1 MKINSVKKAQKASQ
15 KKVTNQPQP
24 VTPFSDVM
32 AVTEENQERS
42 HLDDMMDDI
51 KKKGRELSQKKE
63 VEILVEYKEM
73 VKDFIDQA
81 VNFGLKV
88 MERRGYGRA
97 GRSKVMRMV
106 SMIDEKMINLTEDL
120 LKQEASGLKLL
131 TKIGEIEGLLLNL
144 YA

>member
-1 MKINSVKKAQKASQ
+1 MKVKKV
-15 KKVTNQPQP
+15 KKTQSVTSKRAVKSVEPLI
-24 VTPFSDVM
+24 PFSEVM
-32 AVTEENQERS
+32 AVTEESNERS
-42 HLDDMMDDI
+42 QLDELFDDI

-63 VEILVEYKEM
+63 IEVLVAYKEM
-73 VKDFIDQA
+73 VKDFVGEA
-81 VNFGLKV
+81 VTFGLKI